1 MSAHPLV
8 TRLPEFAFSL
18 FPESPEAWAGAGTCQ
33 CPWPGLDEPALND
46 TQHHTRALLMS
57 QAGRLYSFCPSTQ
70 EVTGAARS
78 SSPAFPLLSSPPSVH
93 NRSPSLPSSRQL
105 ATVADLL
112 AAADG
117 VPSGAGLC
125 SPTQQPAR
133 LAGLR
138 LVQRER
144 RVCLPT
150 ARFGSPPRP
159 LLPLSSHVCRDA
171 GVNKSQTLTPPPP
184 SLEKK

>member
-1 MSAHPLV
+1 
-8 TRLPEFAFSL
+8 
-18 FPESPEAWAGAGTCQ
+18 
-33 CPWPGLDEPALND
+33 
-46 TQHHTRALLMS
+46 MS
-57 QAGRLYSFCPSTQ
+57 QAGRLYSFSPSTQ
-70 EVTGAARS
+70 EVTGAAHS
-78 SSPAFPLLSSPPSVH
+78 SSPAFPLLFSPPSVH
-93 NRSPSLPSSRQL
+93 NRSPSLPSSRQV

-117 VPSGAGLC
+117 LPSGAGLC
-125 SPTQQPAR
+125 SSTQQPAR
-133 LAGLR
+133 LTGLR

-150 ARFGSPPRP
+150 AQFGSPPWA
-159 LLPLSSHVCRDA
+159 LLPLSSHICRDA